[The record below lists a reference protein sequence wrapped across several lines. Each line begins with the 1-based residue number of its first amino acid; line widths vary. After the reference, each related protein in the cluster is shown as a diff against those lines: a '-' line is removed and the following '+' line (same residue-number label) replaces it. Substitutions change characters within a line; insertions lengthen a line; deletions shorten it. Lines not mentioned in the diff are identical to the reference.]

1 MNLVVE
7 WSRFVIDAELQRW
20 WPDLG
25 TEVAELRRIDR
36 SDVADLLVDAVRAGA
51 TSSEILSLVGV
62 VLRDHRALYS
72 RISHSAAT
80 AWDAVMA
87 DENLAYPAKRL
98 AHWVTRLTRRYTVR
112 Q

>member
-1 MNLVVE
+1 M
-7 WSRFVIDAELQRW
+7 IDAELQRW

-98 AHWVTRLTRRYTVR
+98 AHWVNRLTRRYTVR